1 MHIAGA
7 RKLGRLKE
15 AVKMFKDLAKEVT
28 LLSLFVPHPLTT
40 P

>member
-1 MHIAGA
+1 MNIAGA

-28 LLSLFVPHPLTT
+28 PSSHFLFHIH
-40 P
+40 